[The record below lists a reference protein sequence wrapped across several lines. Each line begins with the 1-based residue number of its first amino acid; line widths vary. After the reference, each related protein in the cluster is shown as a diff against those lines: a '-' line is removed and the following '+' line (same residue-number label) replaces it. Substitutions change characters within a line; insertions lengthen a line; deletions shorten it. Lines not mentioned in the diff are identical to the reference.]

1 MLPPQAEGKEGPGEV
16 AGCGA
21 RLEALDLNH
30 ANWQSMAS
38 QLSQNGSSKTTSSC
52 LQADPVKLTREE
64 PRSERC
70 EQSLHL
76 GGARMS
82 KRCGRSFCG
91 ISFAATSM
99 RLMARGMR
107 AGLW

>member
-21 RLEALDLNH
+21 RFEALDLNH
-30 ANWQSMAS
+30 ANRQATAS
-38 QLSQNGSSKTTSSC
+38 QASQNGSSRTTSSR
-52 LQADPVKLTREE
+52 LQVDPVKLTREK

-82 KRCGRSFCG
+82 K
-91 ISFAATSM
+91 
-99 RLMARGMR
+99 LH
-107 AGLW
+107 LV

>member
-1 MLPPQAEGKEGPGEV
+1 MLPPQAEKKECPGEV

-21 RLEALDLNH
+21 KFGALDLNH
-30 ANWQSMAS
+30 ANWQSKSS
-38 QLSQNGSSKTTSSC
+38 QLSQNGSSRTTSSC
-52 LQADPVKLTREE
+52 LQVDPVKLTREE

-82 KRCGRSFCG
+82 K
-91 ISFAATSM
+91 
-99 RLMARGMR
+99 LH
-107 AGLW
+107 LV

>member
-1 MLPPQAEGKEGPGEV
+1 M
-16 AGCGA
+16 
-21 RLEALDLNH
+21 NH
-30 ANWQSMAS
+30 AIWQSKAS

-64 PRSERC
+64 PCSERC

-82 KRCGRSFCG
+82 K
-91 ISFAATSM
+91 
-99 RLMARGMR
+99 LHVV
-107 AGLW
+107 

>member
-64 PRSERC
+64 PCSEFRGI
-70 EQSLHL
+70 ERNSNGL
-76 GGARMS
+76 R
-82 KRCGRSFCG
+82 RCG
-91 ISFAATSM
+91 TK
-99 RLMARGMR
+99 L
-107 AGLW
+107 

>member
-1 MLPPQAEGKEGPGEV
+1 MLPLQAEGKEGPGEV

-52 LQADPVKLTREE
+52 LQVDPVKLRGPAAREE
-64 PRSERC
+64 PRSARC

-82 KRCGRSFCG
+82 K
-91 ISFAATSM
+91 
-99 RLMARGMR
+99 LH
-107 AGLW
+107 LV

>member
-21 RLEALDLNH
+21 KFGSLDLNH
-30 ANWQSMAS
+30 AIWQSMAS
-38 QLSQNGSSKTTSSC
+38 QLSQNGSSRTRSFSR
-52 LQADPVKLTREE
+52 LQVDPVKLTREE
-64 PRSERC
+64 PCSERC

-82 KRCGRSFCG
+82 K
-91 ISFAATSM
+91 
-99 RLMARGMR
+99 LH
-107 AGLW
+107 LV

>member
-1 MLPPQAEGKEGPGEV
+1 LSPPQAERVKECPGEV

-21 RLEALDLNH
+21 GLEALDLNH

-82 KRCGRSFCG
+82 K
-91 ISFAATSM
+91 
-99 RLMARGMR
+99 LH
-107 AGLW
+107 LV

>member
-1 MLPPQAEGKEGPGEV
+1 MLPPQAEKMECPGEI

-21 RLEALDLNH
+21 RFEALDLNH
-30 ANWQSMAS
+30 ANWQSPAS
-38 QLSQNGSSKTTSSC
+38 QPSQNGSSRTTSSC
-52 LQADPVKLTREE
+52 LQVDPVKLTREE

-82 KRCGRSFCG
+82 K
-91 ISFAATSM
+91 
-99 RLMARGMR
+99 LH
-107 AGLW
+107 LV

>member
-1 MLPPQAEGKEGPGEV
+1 MLPPQSEKMECPGEI
-16 AGCGA
+16 AGS
-21 RLEALDLNH
+21 RKRFEALDLNH
-30 ANWQSMAS
+30 ASWQSPAS

-82 KRCGRSFCG
+82 K
-91 ISFAATSM
+91 
-99 RLMARGMR
+99 LH
-107 AGLW
+107 LV